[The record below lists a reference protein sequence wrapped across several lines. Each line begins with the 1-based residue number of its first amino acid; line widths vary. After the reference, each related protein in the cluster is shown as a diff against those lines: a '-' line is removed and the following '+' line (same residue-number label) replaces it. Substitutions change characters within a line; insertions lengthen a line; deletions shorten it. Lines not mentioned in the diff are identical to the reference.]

1 MLPNRWIGTT
11 VVLAGLI
18 LGAAGTSA
26 WGRTVLH
33 QVTPSN
39 LREQMPLEF
48 KVEIKA
54 TDDGKSRQLKAYV
67 KGGHVQVETKHAE
80 NVPGGEVIVSV
91 SGQRVEAKEVTRS
104 ADDGWMV
111 FELRLAASEF
121 DHALFRFTE
130 TARDALHPF
139 AGTGDYYE
147 FRLKDFAG
155 DVKN

>member
-1 MLPNRWIGTT
+1 MLPNRWIVTT

-26 WGRTVLH
+26 WGRTVLQ

-39 LREQMPLEF
+39 LRKQMPFEF

-54 TDDGKSRQLKAYV
+54 TDDAKTRQVKVYV
-67 KGGHVQVETKHAE
+67 KGGHAQVETKHVE
-80 NVPGGEVIVSV
+80 NVPGGEVIVSMP
-91 SGQRVEAKEVTRS
+91 GQRVEAKEVIRS
-104 ADDGWMV
+104 AEDGWMV
-111 FELRLAASEF
+111 FEFRVSASEF

-130 TARDALHPF
+130 TARDARHPF

-155 DVKN
+155 DVKS